1 MLDYA
6 YCLQRKPLKHIMSMT
21 VETTVSSVLPCP
33 THFAHAEQS
42 FSLKKRRPP
51 FSSSSTSN
59 SSVSSPAHLA
69 HSLPPLPPSKE
80 CPSVSRVFL
89 QKTTPWKPLSS
100 SLSQSPPPESVYD
113 PKKQQSYF
121 DQCFT
126 TLSLLGRGSFGEVY
140 KVQSVQ
146 DGRQYAVKR
155 FVHRYRGNS
164 DRNRKVRE
172 ATDHERV
179 CPHPHILN
187 LVAAWEECGRL
198 YIQTELCRTSLLLHA
213 ENQPPETDEGAA
225 WAYLCDLL
233 SALDHLHSHGFVHL
247 DIKPANVLVTDSG
260 CLKLGDF
267 GLLLDLK
274 GNSSDVLA
282 KKVREDDH
290 GGDPRYMA
298 PELLRDEYGPAA
310 DVFSLGVSILELA
323 CSIEVPNGGEGWQQL
338 RQGCLPQVTRGLSA
352 DLQSVLQ
359 MMLAPEPS
367 ERPTVSE
374 LLALPS
380 VRKHRWKRRVYLLFA
395 ETMLTWMLL
404 WQLMMNFG
412 RRLLSFFHLPF
423 LPGWSKPAPCTPP
436 REHWDKEITLPLSA
450 IHDNI
455 SEDDDAF
462 MVEPVVLELS
472 TTDSHRMKFMKSTFT
487 PLPHSPAHDQLSQSQ
502 TPSRLNPFDWSPS
515 NCAHTPSSIQ
525 SSDCHTMTP
534 SYSPC
539 HSDLYTDRLDVSSR
553 QSRQSSQRHDRS
565 WIHSEEALSR
575 PSFEPKN
582 LLCLFEETTKEG
594 QP

>member
-6 YCLQRKPLKHIMSMT
+6 SCLQRKPLKHIMSMT
-21 VETTVSSVLPCP
+21 VETTVSGVLPCP
-33 THFAHAEQS
+33 THFAQAEQS
-42 FSLKKRRPP
+42 FSLKKRRLPR
-51 FSSSSTSN
+51 SSSSTSN
-59 SSVSSPAHLA
+59 SSVSSPAQLS

-80 CPSVSRVFL
+80 CRSVSRVFL

-100 SLSQSPPPESVYD
+100 SLSQSPPPRSVYD
-113 PKKQQSYF
+113 PEKRQSYF

-140 KVQSVQ
+140 KVQSIQ

-155 FVHRYRGNS
+155 FVHRYRGSS
-164 DRNRKVRE
+164 DRNRKVKE

-187 LVAAWEECGRL
+187 MVAAWEERGRL

-213 ENQPPETDEGAA
+213 ENQPPGHDEAAA
-225 WAYLCDLL
+225 WDYLCDLL
-233 SALDHLHSHGFVHL
+233 AALDHLHSRGFVHL
-247 DIKPANVLVTDSG
+247 DIKPANVLITDSG

-274 GNSSDVLA
+274 GNTSDVLA
-282 KKVREDDH
+282 KKVKEYDH

-298 PELLRDEYGPAA
+298 PELLQDEYGPAA

-323 CSIEVPNGGEGWQQL
+323 CNIEVPNGEEGWQQL
-338 RQGCLPQVTRGLSA
+338 RQGCLPPVTRGLSA
-352 DLQSVLQ
+352 DLQKVLQ

-380 VRKHRWKRRVYLLFA
+380 VRKRRWKRRVYLIFA
-395 ETMLTWMLL
+395 ETMLTLTLFCQMV
-404 WQLMMNFG
+404 MNFG
-412 RRLLSFFHLPF
+412 RRLLSSFNLPL

-436 REHWDKEITLPLSA
+436 RDHWDKEITLPCSA
-450 IHDNI
+450 MQDNI
-455 SEDDDAF
+455 SDDDGAF
-462 MVEPVVLELS
+462 MVEPTGLEHPP
-472 TTDSHRMKFMKSTFT
+472 TDLHRMEVMKSTFT
-487 PLPHSPAHDQLSQSQ
+487 PPLRCPAHDQLSPSK
-502 TPSRLNPFDWSPS
+502 TPSGLNPFDWSPCNGS
-515 NCAHTPSSIQ
+515 HTPSSIR

-539 HSDLYTDRLDVSSR
+539 HSELHTDRLNVSSR
-553 QSRQSSQRHDRS
+553 QSRHSSQRHNRT

-575 PSFEPKN
+575 SSFEPKN
-582 LLCLFEETTKEG
+582 LLCLFEETVKDG